1 MRAVTMIPN
10 ATPKW
15 LRVVGLAITCVA
27 ALPYAA
33 MLFAGHSPAL
43 AGLQL
48 PVGIATVIVGLPTI
62 AVLGPL
68 TWLLPQR
75 GIMLHLFPAWQMHC
89 LLMWFAVALNWLV
102 VLPWIYVG
110 ASKLLTRSKSK

>member
-1 MRAVTMIPN
+1 MTLFPLH
-10 ATPKW
+10 TPAW
-15 LRVVGLAITCVA
+15 LRIVAVGVVTVA
-27 ALPYAA
+27 ALAYGLL
-33 MLFAGHSPAL
+33 LFANLNPAVGGLRLPIGIAAGL
-43 AGLQL
+43 AGL
-48 PVGIATVIVGLPTI
+48 PTT

-68 TWLLPQR
+68 HQLLPREAMILQQ
-75 GIMLHLFPAWQMHC
+75 FPGWQMYC